1 MRALTNAGYKRWNVD
16 KDQYG
21 TTEEW
26 QARVDIR
33 DGFDES
39 IPLCQCNDKLFFN
52 VKAYD
57 FDINGINHK
66 SASIDITAENKQGEW
81 CNLKIYSLTWE
92 ELESNLSSLE
102 AKLLRMWNEFNR
114 E

>member
-1 MRALTNAGYKRWNVD
+1 MKALTDAGYKCWNVD

-21 TTEEW
+21 STEKW

-57 FDINGINHK
+57 FTINGINLK
-66 SASIDITAENKQGEW
+66 SANIYITAENKQGEW
-81 CNLKIYSLTWE
+81 CDLKIYSLPWE

-102 AKLLRMWNEFNR
+102 QKLLRIWVEFNK

>member
-1 MRALTNAGYKRWNVD
+1 MKALTDAGYKCWNTN

-39 IPLCQCNDKLFFN
+39 IPLCSVMTSCSSMYVL
-52 VKAYD
+52 
-57 FDINGINHK
+57 
-66 SASIDITAENKQGEW
+66 ITLRLMVVCFIQP
-81 CNLKIYSLTWE
+81 
-92 ELESNLSSLE
+92 LSH
-102 AKLLRMWNEFNR
+102 
-114 E
+114 